1 MEDNHEIVGYF
12 FNPNI
17 HPYQEFINRLQC
29 LERYTALRPV
39 EVIYDKEYNLDKY
52 LVGSLQAKYIPTND
66 QSSKTQP
73 TKKELEGSQNGA
85 FVEEIHPKE
94 SLTIKLTPKEGESDS
109 LVSAEIDLDESSR
122 SNGQGQPGNKPDQ
135 DYNPRC
141 GYCIMLRL
149 ARTAEYASKN
159 GFDGFTTTLLESKYQ
174 PHNYI
179 KEIGTELAEQFDLEF
194 YYEDFRQGWKESIKI
209 SKELNLYRQQYCGCI
224 FSEYERYGPSQ

>member
-1 MEDNHEIVGYF
+1 MNDDHEIVGYF

-17 HPYQEFINRLQC
+17 HPYQEFLTRLQC

-66 QSSKTQP
+66 KNKQIQP
-73 TKKELEGSQNGA
+73 TKKELMSKQNGA
-85 FVEEIHPKE
+85 FIEKIQPKE
-94 SLTIKLTPKEGESDS
+94 SLTIKLTPKEGQNDS
-109 LVSAEIDLDESSR
+109 SISAEIKLEESSR
-122 SNGQGQPGNKPDQ
+122 ANEQINNKQDP

-141 GYCIMLRL
+141 GYCLRLRL
-149 ARTAEYASKN
+149 ARTAEFAAKN

-174 PHNYI
+174 PHQYI
-179 KEIGTELAEQFDLEF
+179 KETGTELAEQFGISF

-224 FSEYERYGPSQ
+224 FSEYERFGPSQ